1 VQPRDHALGEGAGGA
16 GDEDRFLAGVVG
28 GGHGSVLGFS
38 LLGEGIRKWDGSRA
52 E

>member
-1 VQPRDHALGEGAGGA
+1 MKNPLK
-16 GDEDRFLAGVVG
+16 VVWI
-28 GGHGSVLGFS
+28 VLGFS